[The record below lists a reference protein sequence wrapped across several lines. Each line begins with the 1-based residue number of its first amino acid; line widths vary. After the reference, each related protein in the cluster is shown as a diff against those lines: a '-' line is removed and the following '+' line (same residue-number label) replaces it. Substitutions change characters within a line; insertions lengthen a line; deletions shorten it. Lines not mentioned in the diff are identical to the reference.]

1 VVKEFPQGYVHA
13 LVQRALEEDVGTGDI
28 TSAATVPESTVA
40 RAHLVAK
47 AAGVLSGVDVAE
59 ATFLAIDPGI
69 RFSTCAGEGCRVAKG
84 DLVFTVEGR
93 ARALLAAERTALNF
107 LAHLSGVATLT
118 ARFVDAVAGS
128 GARILDTRKT
138 TPGMRLLEK
147 RAVRSGGG
155 MNHRV
160 GLYDMVLMKENHIRA
175 AGGITKAISACNQY
189 LRHQGLTGTK
199 VEVETTCEEEV
210 REALAAGCDRIML
223 DNMTE
228 DEMRSSVLLI
238 RSIAPATEIEASGN
252 MTLERVP
259 AVAKTGVDFISI
271 GALTHSAPVLDL
283 SLQFE
288 M

>member
-1 VVKEFPQGYVHA
+1 MKELPQGYIHA
-13 LVQRALEEDVGTGDI
+13 LVQSALEEDVGTGDV
-28 TSAATVPESTVA
+28 TSAATVPEA
-40 RAHLVAK
+40 RMSRARLFAK
-47 AAGVLSGVDVAE
+47 ASGVLSGVDVAE
-59 ATFLAIDPGI
+59 ETFRTIDPSI
-69 RFSTCAGEGCRVAKG
+69 KFISSAGEGCRVTKG
-84 DLVFTVEGR
+84 DLVLTVEGR

-118 ARFVDAVAGS
+118 ARFVEAVAGS
-128 GARILDTRKT
+128 GVRILDTRKT

-175 AGGITKAISACNQY
+175 AGGISKAIAACHEY
-189 LRHQGLTGTK
+189 LRLRGLTGLK
-199 VEVETTCEEEV
+199 IEVETTCEEDV

-228 DEMRSSVLLI
+228 NEMRSSVLLI

>member
-1 VVKEFPQGYVHA
+1 MKEFPQGYVRA
-13 LVQRALEEDVGTGDI
+13 LVQCALEEDVGTGDI
-28 TSAATVPESTVA
+28 TSAATVPESAVS

-47 AAGVLSGVDVAE
+47 ASGVLSGVDVAE

-69 RFSTCAGEGCRVAKG
+69 RFSAFAGEGCRVAKG

-118 ARFVDAVAGS
+118 ARFVEAVAGS
-128 GARILDTRKT
+128 GVGILDTRKT

-160 GLYDMVLMKENHIRA
+160 GLYDMVLVKENHIRA
-175 AGGITKAISACNQY
+175 AGGISKAIAACNEY
-189 LRHQGLTGTK
+189 LRHRGLTGFK
-199 VEVETTCEEEV
+199 IEVETTCEEDV

-228 DEMRSSVLLI
+228 SEMRSSVLLI

-252 MTLERVP
+252 MTLERVS